1 MRLRQLVLACGLTSF
16 VLSPYVSALG
26 LGEVKLKSS
35 LNQPLEAEVKLLDTR
50 DLTAEQI
57 LVTLASPVDFERNGV
72 ERLYFYTELQFQ
84 VDLESPDG
92 PKVII
97 KSRSPVREPYLNF
110 LIEARWTAGRLLR
123 EYTLL
128 MDLPTFDEE
137 AAPAS
142 VTSAPSVRPQESAA
156 PATVPRAA
164 PSAGSSATS
173 ARAPVAPKPSLSG
186 DEYEVRAN
194 DTLWEIALRARA
206 DSNVS
211 VHQSMMALYRA
222 NPEAFI
228 NGNINKLRR
237 GQVLRV
243 PDAGDMKSVG
253 KTEALGQFA
262 QASGDSELG
271 AQLNASRRTSAA
283 RSESAEVSGRVKL
296 AAPSS
301 RAESMGQGSG
311 ANDGAGK
318 ALESE
323 LAATLEELDKS
334 KSENTELGVRVK
346 DLESQIETMERLVA
360 VSNEK
365 LRALQVAAGEA
376 AAAAESSVGQSLQA
390 SSAGVAAEV
399 AAASQAASSVAAAKP
414 IPPKPIKVAPV
425 AEPTLVDTL
434 KNNALLIG
442 LASLG
447 VVGGAG
453 AFVAYRRRK
462 AAAEQQAD
470 ETEDVFAM
478 DDMIGEQDEPL
489 INDESNAELTE
500 SSLFDEDVETT
511 AVAETGDVVGEAD
524 IYIAY
529 GKLDQ
534 AEEML
539 LNALQKDPASTDIR
553 MKLLEVY
560 SQQQNAPAFDK
571 QYAALLPIAGAAL
584 IVRANELREGIAG
597 VDAFV
602 ESGTGV
608 IPDSSVSDDDID
620 EFALDDFELDDQI
633 GQGSVL
639 DSSALVSEAD
649 DELDFDFDLNL
660 DDGSAPLQSLSSDG
674 RIADVDEFDFALDD
688 AVVGASSEDDLSEL
702 SLALDDLDNK
712 ALPVDVEATIIEA
725 DDEFNFDFDDE
736 LQLLGQKEEGSTAS
750 TITESSEPLDVIA
763 DDFNLDMNVDDVDLA
778 ALDHEM
784 ESLDVDFDDDL
795 TADAGASIAEFASTE
810 IAKDEGEI
818 GLDLDDDTLPLH
830 EVEEFDLLDNDVVST
845 GLVLTDDLDR
855 PAQAQDVA
863 FELDE
868 ELLELDSD
876 DFEAENLGSLPVAEL
891 LAADSE
897 DDFVVDFDDE
907 ELASL
912 DAELNLSLADV
923 DLSDAAAN
931 VDAEKFDVLEDELD
945 LSEGAFDLD
954 SKEGAID
961 LDLLNEELASLDDPL
976 PTAAVEAVA
985 EAAVDLE
992 LDDEIPELESSFA
1005 QAEDEG
1011 EGFELAAFAATT
1023 DSVPEEVLPE
1033 LEEEHE
1039 EDLFAEALSDF
1050 GNDNDEIDL
1059 NNFNSDEAALA
1070 DLSDDDMDSELDFL
1084 AEADEA
1090 ATKLDLA
1097 RAYID
1102 MGDADGAKDILAEVV
1117 HEGNDAQRQEAN
1129 ELLSR
1134 IV

>member
-57 LVTLASPVDFERNGV
+57 LVTLASPADFERNGV
-72 ERLYFYTELQFQ
+72 ERLYFYSELQFQ

-97 KSRSPVREPYLNF
+97 KSRNPVREPYLNF

-137 AAPAS
+137 ASPAA
-142 VTSAPSVRPQESAA
+142 VTSAPSVRSQTFAEP
-156 PATVPRAA
+156 AA
-164 PSAGSSATS
+164 PSRAEPSTSSSTVS
-173 ARAPVAPKPSLSG
+173 ARVPAESKVSLSG

-194 DTLWEIALRARA
+194 DTLWEIALRTRS
-206 DSNVS
+206 DSGVS

-243 PDAGDMKSVG
+243 PDAGEMKTVSRA
-253 KTEALGQFA
+253 EALGQFA

-271 AQLNASRRTSAA
+271 AQLNASRRA
-283 RSESAEVSGRVKL
+283 RAVSSESAEVSGRVKL

-301 RAESMGQGSG
+301 HTENLGQGSG
-311 ANDGAGK
+311 ADDGAGK
-318 ALESE
+318 VLESE

-334 KSENTELGVRVK
+334 KSENTELGARVK

-365 LRALQVAAGEA
+365 LRALQVAAGDTVVA
-376 AAAAESSVGQSLQA
+376 TESSVQHSLQA
-390 SSAGVAAEV
+390 SSADVAVEM
-399 AAASQAASSVAAAKP
+399 AAVSSKASNAVAAKP
-414 IPPKPIKVAPV
+414 ITPKPNKVVPV

-434 KNNALLIG
+434 KDNALLIG

-447 VVGGAG
+447 VLGGAG

-462 AAAEQQAD
+462 AVADQSVD

-478 DDMIGEQDEPL
+478 DDMIGEQEESLVDDHSNVEP
-489 INDESNAELTE
+489 TE
-500 SSLFDEDVETT
+500 SSLFDEDIETT
-511 AVAETGDVVGEAD
+511 AVAETADVVGEAD

-539 LNALQKDPASTDIR
+539 LNALSKDPGSTDIR

-560 SQQQNAPAFDK
+560 SQQQNATAFDK
-571 QYAALLPIAGAAL
+571 QYAALLPVAGAAL

-597 VDAFV
+597 AGDFV
-602 ESGTGV
+602 EPGAGV
-608 IPDSSVSDDDID
+608 GQDNSVPDDMD
-620 EFALDDFELDDQI
+620 EFALDDFDLDDPADR
-633 GQGSVL
+633 GATLESGSVV
-639 DSSALVSEAD
+639 SAA
-649 DELDFDFDLNL
+649 DELDFEFDLNL
-660 DDGSAPLQSLSSDG
+660 DDDVAPLQSLSSDENS
-674 RIADVDEFDFALDD
+674 ADVDEFNFALDD
-688 AVVGASSEDDLSEL
+688 MAVGGASEDDLSEL
-702 SLALDDLDNK
+702 SLALDGLDDE
-712 ALPVDVEATIIEA
+712 ALPVDVEATAIEA
-725 DDEFNFDFDDE
+725 DDEFNFEFDDE
-736 LQLLGQKEEGSTAS
+736 LELLGQKESGAGSSIAS
-750 TITESSEPLDVIA
+750 ESSEPLDVAA

-795 TADAGASIAEFASTE
+795 MVDAEVGASIAEFASVE
-810 IAKDEGEI
+810 IAKDESEV

-830 EVEEFDLLDNDVVST
+830 EVEGFDLLEGDVAST
-845 GLVLTDDLDR
+845 GLVLTDDLDK
-855 PAQAQDVA
+855 PIQAQDVN

-868 ELLELDSD
+868 ELLELGSD
-876 DFEAENLGSLPVAEL
+876 GFESEDLGSSPAPELVAADFEE
-891 LAADSE
+891 
-897 DDFVVDFDDE
+897 DFVVDFDDE

-923 DLSDAAAN
+923 NLSDSAASVA
-931 VDAEKFDVLEDELD
+931 VEKSDVLESELG
-945 LSEGAFDLD
+945 LSEEAFDFD
-954 SKEGAID
+954 GNEDVIAID
-961 LDLLNEELASLDDPL
+961 LPNDELELPDDSLPV
-976 PTAAVEAVA
+976 AVEAVS
-985 EAAVDLE
+985 ETAVNLE
-992 LDDEIPELESSFA
+992 LDDEIPELESGFTEADGDS
-1005 QAEDEG
+1005 EDL
-1011 EGFELAAFAATT
+1011 ELVKFAATT
-1023 DSVPEEVLPE
+1023 GLASEEMLSE
-1033 LEEEHE
+1033 LEDEHE

-1050 GNDNDEIDL
+1050 GSENDEIDL

-1070 DLSDDDMDSELDFL
+1070 DLSDDDMDSDLDFL

-1117 HEGNDAQRQEAN
+1117 NEGNDAQRQEAN
-1129 ELLSR
+1129 ELLGR